1 MKQIILHTARWV
13 SVLALTV
20 TPLAA
25 AILTVDN
32 KPGSVAMFNN
42 LQAAYNAAQQ
52 DDTIVLAASPTGYGS
67 LNVYKRLHF
76 RGPGYLLSENGI
88 PGTELAGNDAN
99 VGFLFYNDPVN
110 GSSSGSTVSGLRLSA
125 SLGGSPSWPSI
136 SINFDKCVVSLD
148 AGFNMTGVVSI
159 SRSIYSNSTNSFNSS
174 LIALNVSNSIISDSG
189 GSNYFGGTR
198 GRLTINNSVVLPPNF
213 TSGIVRTDNTSSTI
227 TNTIFSFPR
236 NVTESEFLDGYKG
249 NISHC
254 MVVGGSFLPAGNNNI
269 NNANLQ
275 DVFLAA
281 GSDDARWQL
290 KPASPARGAGLDGVD
305 LGAFGGVQPYILSGL
320 PSKPRLTRFIA
331 PAVATEAS
339 GLRIELEAKSY

>member
-1 MKQIILHTARWV
+1 MKQIILHTARWL
-13 SVLALTV
+13 SVIALTA

-32 KPGSVAMFNN
+32 KPGSVAMFNS

-52 DDTIVLAASPTGYGS
+52 DDTIMLAASPTGYGQI
-67 LNVYKRLHF
+67 NVYKRLHF
-76 RGPGYLLSENGI
+76 RGPGYLLSQNGI
-88 PGTELAGNDAN
+88 PGTGLAGNEAVASFAFASDNTLGTSAGSTVTGLSVNSGGNN
-99 VGFLFYNDPVN
+99 VSVTFDKCNFPAGWTVN
-110 GSSSGSTVSGLRLSA
+110 GSASSQTIIRRCYASSVTVNSGATIIHDSIIVGTVTLPLSFNNVSGVGTVDRCVFFDIY
-125 SLGGSPSWPSI
+125 GSKVG
-136 SINFDKCVVSLD
+136 N
-148 AGFNMTGVVSI
+148 T
-159 SRSIYSNSTNSFNSS
+159 
-174 LIALNVSNSIISDSG
+174 VSNSIIANASWSAATFAN
-189 GSNYFGGTR
+189 NYQ
-198 GRLTINNSVVLPPNF
+198 NS
-213 TSGIVRTDNTSSTI
+213 
-227 TNTIFSFPR
+227 
-236 NVTESEFLDGYKG
+236 
-249 NISHC
+249 ISHC
-254 MVVGGSFLPAGNNNI
+254 MAVGGSFLPVGNNNI
-269 NNANLQ
+269 NGANLQ